1 MYRYQEVEIEGAP
14 VPPAP
19 ELPPEPTIAEIL
31 ANDTEPEFILPEIV
45 AVPEEI

>member
-1 MYRYQEVEIEGAP
+1 
-14 VPPAP
+14 VPPVP

-31 ANDTEPEFILPEIV
+31 ASDTETDFALPETV

>member
-1 MYRYQEVEIEGAP
+1 

-19 ELPPEPTIAEIL
+19 ELPSEPTIAEIL
-31 ANDTEPEFILPEIV
+31 ANDAEPEFVLPETV

>member
-1 MYRYQEVEIEGAP
+1 VEIEGAP

-19 ELPPEPTIAEIL
+19 DLPAEPTIAEIL
-31 ANDTEPEFILPEIV
+31 ANDTETEFVLPETV